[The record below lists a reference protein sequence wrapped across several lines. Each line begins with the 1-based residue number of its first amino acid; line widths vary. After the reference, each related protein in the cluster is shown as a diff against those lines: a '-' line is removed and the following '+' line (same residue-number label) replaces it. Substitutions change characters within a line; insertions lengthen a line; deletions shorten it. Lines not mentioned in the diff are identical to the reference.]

1 MSVNVNQLVVSSS
14 PHVKT
19 ATTIESAMRDVV
31 IALTPALVAALYYF
45 RLQGAV
51 LVLVSVLTAV
61 LSEYLCQKAMKRT
74 ITINDFSAVVTGLL
88 LAFTLPPSLP
98 PWMAAIGSAAAIVIS
113 KHFFGGLGN
122 NIFNPA
128 LVGRAILLASW
139 PAAMT
144 TWTSPLDGVTTATP
158 LGIAKEIGRLKAAGE
173 LAEAQELFS
182 QLPSLLNA
190 FLGNTAGSL
199 GETSALALLLGGL
212 YLIYKGHIDWK
223 IPATFIGTVFGLT
236 ALYGLATNQTLLYPI
251 FHVFT
256 GGLFLGAFFMATD
269 WVTSPITKKGRI
281 LFGFGCGL
289 LTVII
294 RLKGGYPEGVCYA
307 ILLMNCVT
315 PLIDRYTKARVF
327 GR

>member
-1 MSVNVNQLVVSSS
+1 MSAHFNHLVVSSS
-14 PHVKT
+14 PHVHT

-31 IALTPALVAALYYF
+31 IALIPALLAALYYF

-51 LVLVSVLTAV
+51 LILVSVATAV
-61 LSEYLCQKAMKRT
+61 ASEYLCQRAMKRT
-74 ITINDFSAVVTGLL
+74 VTIHDFSAVVTGLL
-88 LAFTLPPSLP
+88 LAFTLPPGLP
-98 PWMAAIGSAAAIVIS
+98 PWMAAVGAAAAIIIS

-128 LVGRAILLASW
+128 LVGRAVLLASW

-158 LGIAKEIGRLKAAGE
+158 LGLAKEAERLKALGD
-173 LAEAQELFS
+173 LAEARELLS
-182 QLPSLLNA
+182 QLPSLANA
-190 FLGNTAGSL
+190 FIGNTAGSL

-236 ALYGLATNQTLLYPI
+236 ALYGLATNQPLTYPF
-251 FHVFT
+251 FHILT